1 MSILTLLLNTEQD
14 GAVVFELVEA
24 PNDAKGKYLI
34 IDEESYDN
42 FDFQD
47 LNIVFPLENAQAFNL
62 DALRSMLETVLEPV
76 VVDERTTT
84 SNLLANLP
92 VGFVEQV
99 NNFIQ
104 LYSTEYKN
112 YMDEQSDVSF
122 ETMNEVIKGFYKAI
136 DKDIYVVS

>member
-14 GAVVFELVEA
+14 DAVVFELVGA

-34 IDEESYDN
+34 MNEESYDN

-84 SNLLANLP
+84 TNLLANLP